1 MLCIPSTGMHSSRL
15 ILFCFLLHSLD
26 EIFVAGNLSM
36 TDPGLIGGLHQVVEH
51 QGHRLVLDLDL
62 LNCLLDTADN
72 ISH

>member
-1 MLCIPSTGMHSSRL
+1 
-15 ILFCFLLHSLD
+15 
-26 EIFVAGNLSM
+26 M